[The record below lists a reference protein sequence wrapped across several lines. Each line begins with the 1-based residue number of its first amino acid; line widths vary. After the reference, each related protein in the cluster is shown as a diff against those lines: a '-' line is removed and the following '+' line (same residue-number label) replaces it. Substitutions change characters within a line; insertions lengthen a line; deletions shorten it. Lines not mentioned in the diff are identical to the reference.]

1 MNEHE
6 PSQEFRDLIDA
17 LTYPRPS
24 PSATIRVAEFH
35 FGEGRLTPAIEAA
48 GMTVVADLDARSE
61 LPDFTTMSEFDLV
74 VTDAPEESDFSS
86 TIQYLLRFLR
96 VRRPPAF
103 AILGITDE
111 KLKAGIESA
120 SRPHRY
126 EVAISRQ
133 DGLDFIAGVSELDYE
148 QIAFEALQEVIR
160 RIEEKVAE
168 GC

>member
-1 MNEHE
+1 MNEQQ
-6 PSQEFRDLIDA
+6 PSQEFLDILDA

-48 GMTVVADLDARSE
+48 GMEVVANLDARSE
-61 LPDFTTMSEFDLV
+61 LPDFTAMPEFDLV
-74 VTDAPEESDFSS
+74 VTDAPKESDFSS

-111 KLKAGIESA
+111 KLKAGIASA

-126 EVAISRQ
+126 EVAISKQ
-133 DGLDFIAGVSELDYE
+133 DGLDFIAGVSEVDYGE
-148 QIAFEALQEVIR
+148 IAWNALQEVVR

-168 GC
+168 GR